1 MTRKHNLFNPS
12 NKQQIGLLLMVKNR
26 LIASMEYAM
35 GTQEKEHF
43 VYSCGLLV
51 AARCFYERA
60 WCFYVLACG
69 NDSTSETLQEC
80 LSVMGF
86 VPPAWSLPCRAHSD
100 HSA

>member
-1 MTRKHNLFNPS
+1 
-12 NKQQIGLLLMVKNR
+12 
-26 LIASMEYAM
+26 M

-43 VYSCGLLV
+43 VHSCGLFV

-69 NDSTSETLQEC
+69 NDSTSEMLQEC

-86 VPPAWSLPCRAHSD
+86 VPPAWSVPCRAHSD